1 MPGGVSVA
9 DLGQAMVAVYSDKR
23 TTTEAMASTATDAGR
38 CTRCGETFG
47 SACWASR
54 HAAVCTGSSSA
65 RLLLQSG
72 LLQRPATAQSSRS
85 NKTRRPLTLSRAVRS
100 VLAPFR
106 GFRLYRAG
114 AVGRRVVR
122 ESLRRSGMQYSRLLK
137 AARARAGS
145 ESARAVTAACATELL
160 EGTLRVRCVVPS
172 GIRKKRTALQ
182 TQAMPF
188 VVPRPDYFFESLGIS
203 PQQGLFDCR
212 KLTEWPDTSAAPT
225 PKWATGPLVKAP
237 DKASQSWVH

>member
-1 MPGGVSVA
+1 MRSGVSVA

-23 TTTEAMASTATDAGR
+23 TTTEATATIATDAAC

-47 SACWASR
+47 SVCWASR
-54 HAAVCTGSSSA
+54 HAAVCSGSSSA

-72 LLQRPATAQSSRS
+72 LLQRPATARSSRI

-100 VLAPFR
+100 ALAPFR
-106 GFRLYRAG
+106 GFRLYRTG

-122 ESLRRSGMQYSRLLK
+122 ESFRRSGISYSRLLQDARVK
-137 AARARAGS
+137 AGG

-172 GIRKKRTALQ
+172 GIRKKRTTLQ

-188 VVPRPDYFFESLGIS
+188 VVPRPDFFFESLGAS

-212 KLTEWPDTSAAPT
+212 QLTEWPETSASGS
-225 PKWATGPLVKAP
+225 ATGQLAKAP